1 MATTPPARRDVAAP
15 EEAASRF
22 QRLPASS
29 YDVVVIGAGSGGLSA
44 AGMAR
49 AFDARVALIERD
61 RFGGECLYTGCVA
74 SKALLHVARLAAQI
88 RQAGELGLSAQL
100 APVDLGAVADHVRR
114 VIEEVYVDSDAP
126 ENYAE
131 MGVDIAIGAARFE
144 SPSTISVNGQTI
156 TTKHALVCTGSHPV
170 VPAIPGLAEAGF
182 LTNETIFT
190 VRRLPPRLLVI
201 GGGPI
206 GCELGQAFARLGA
219 QVTMLQRPDRI
230 IPKDEPEASAVLA
243 ERLTREGV
251 TILTGAEA
259 TRVTVRG
266 GEKVVEVRAPQGAG
280 EIVVD
285 EILVAI
291 GRAPTLEGLSLE
303 VAKIAYDTR
312 KGITVDAN
320 MRTNNPRVYAAGDV
334 TGGYLFTH
342 AAARQARAAIR
353 NMLFP
358 SQSKVDERVT
368 PWATFTEPE
377 VAHVGLT
384 EAEARRQF
392 GAEAQVYTQAM
403 TGVDRAVTEGETAGF
418 TKLIC
423 DKKGAILGA
432 EIVGPSAGEF
442 INEVALAMRQEITMR
457 QLADTTHAYPTVALS
472 LQQAAGAFSLERATT
487 SGVVKLLRKF
497 GG

>member
-1 MATTPPARRDVAAP
+1 MATAQEQHRQVATPEQAA
-15 EEAASRF
+15 ARF
-22 QRLPASS
+22 QRLPTNE
-29 YDVVVIGAGSGGLSA
+29 YDVIVIGAGSGGLSA
-44 AGMAR
+44 ASLAR
-49 AFDARVALIERD
+49 AFGARVAMVERE

-88 RQAGELGLSAQL
+88 RRASEMGLSAQL
-100 APVDLGAVADHVRR
+100 APIDLGAVADHVQR
-114 VIEEVYVDSDAP
+114 VIAEVYVDSDAP
-126 ENYAE
+126 ENY
-131 MGVDIAIGAARFE
+131 MDLGVDVAIGEARFV
-144 SPSTISVNGQTI
+144 SPTSISVNGQTVKS
-156 TTKHALVCTGSHPV
+156 KHMLICTGSHPV

-182 LTNETIFT
+182 LTNETVFT
-190 VRRLPPRLLVI
+190 ARRLPPRLLVI

-206 GCELGQAFARLGA
+206 GCELGQAFARLGSR
-219 QVTMLQRPDRI
+219 VTMLQRPDRI
-230 IPKDEPEASAVLA
+230 IPKDEPEASAILRD
-243 ERLTREGV
+243 RLTGEGV

-259 TRVTVRG
+259 KRVSVRD
-266 GEKVVEVRAPQGAG
+266 GEKVVEISAAQGVA

-291 GRAPTLEGLSLE
+291 GRAPNVQGLNLEA
-303 VAKIAYDTR
+303 AKIAFDTR
-312 KGITVDAN
+312 KGITVDGN
-320 MRTNNPRVYAAGDV
+320 LRTSNARVYAAGDV
-334 TGGYLFTH
+334 IGGYLFTH

-384 EAEARRQF
+384 EAEARQRH
-392 GAEAQVYTQAM
+392 GAETQVYTQAM
-403 TGVDRAVTEGETAGF
+403 TGVDRAVTEGESAGF

-423 DKKGAILGA
+423 DKKGTILGA

-442 INEVALAMRQEITMR
+442 INEVALAMQQDITMQ
-457 QLADTTHAYPTVALS
+457 QLANTTHAYPTVALS
-472 LQQAAGAFSLERATT
+472 LQQAAGAFSLERATS